1 MKSDDSLAC
10 DICNSTIQII
20 ISEQYA
26 RTLLRMAYRDRR
38 WKINLMVENNVEL
51 FIRKELKKRKF
62 KDFVQNVNMG
72 KIKG

>member
-38 WKINLMVENNVEL
+38 WKINLMVEIMLNFL
-51 FIRKELKKRKF
+51 FEKSFKKENL